1 MQVSFTL
8 FFYLM
13 GIVLTGIL
21 LGSASYLRDEYASK
35 NRSAQYWL
43 ISLIST
49 ILGYFVFSYAI
60 SNAPNDIK
68 GHSFLFT
75 IANVLY
81 VGGLVFQVLFCHVLR
96 ADSKKAL
103 WFACGFLI
111 FFAIEFEWSRGAGL
125 FSFRVVQVAVISLL
139 CLIWQFVNLARY
151 VGTHKSLQLKLLLGC
166 TALEMLLVI
175 ARALVGTKLGAVDT
189 IDAIPA
195 PLLILTFT
203 FSACNSVSYLI
214 AAGYWAE
221 QNIAKRVQARI
232 ENEKVKG
239 LLLERDTL
247 IGSLLKANKNST
259 TAAISAS
266 MAHELNQPIAAIDV
280 NLFMLEKALEEAP
293 IDVKKAE
300 TLLGSIAMDN
310 QRLANIIKSIGAI
323 FKNQPISYQSTEVS
337 ELLSS
342 ITRIAGP
349 DCRSKGIALRVIGN
363 QNGLITVD
371 ITAIQ
376 QVLLNLVSNAIAALE
391 KSNTVEKI
399 IEIETSILNADI
411 RFSVADNG
419 PGVPSQYQAKLFELM
434 QSNKEGGSGLG
445 LWLCKHI
452 VTEYGGMIFQ
462 ENQATGGAKFTFDLP
477 KVAKNSSSIQ

>member
-8 FFYLM
+8 LFCLM
-13 GIVLTGIL
+13 GIVLTGVL

-43 ISLIST
+43 VSLIST

-239 LLLERDTL
+239 LLLEKDTL

-266 MAHELNQPIAAIDV
+266 IAHELNQP
-280 NLFMLEKALEEAP
+280 
-293 IDVKKAE
+293 
-300 TLLGSIAMDN
+300 LGAS
-310 QRLANIIKSIGAI
+310 
-323 FKNQPISYQSTEVS
+323 
-337 ELLSS
+337 
-342 ITRIAGP
+342 
-349 DCRSKGIALRVIGN
+349 
-363 QNGLITVD
+363 
-371 ITAIQ
+371 
-376 QVLLNLVSNAIAALE
+376 LLNIQFLKTLHESNSLRHELVGQIISQLE
-391 KSNTVEKI
+391 NHSLT
-399 IEIETSILNADI
+399 TLHLHQ
-411 RFSVADNG
+411 R
-419 PGVPSQYQAKLFELM
+419 
-434 QSNKEGGSGLG
+434 
-445 LWLCKHI
+445 
-452 VTEYGGMIFQ
+452 
-462 ENQATGGAKFTFDLP
+462 
-477 KVAKNSSSIQ
+477 